1 MYIPV
6 EGEEVQDLLSEIEGA
21 IVSQISQLQDVGVQ
35 ILNSP
40 QKKRVAMRAQAL
52 VFFSG
57 SSDERPGADGK
68 LASSI
73 LNFSINLQMQ
83 DQRSH
88 QIAYP
93 IVMAMRKLLQ
103 GFRPEISKKTGRFWL
118 QGIDYQPFEESDKL
132 IWTYSLTFSLQ
143 LLY

>member
-1 MYIPV
+1 MYVPV
-6 EGEEVQDLLSEIEGA
+6 ETEDVQDLLSEIEGA
-21 IVSQISQLQDVGVQ
+21 IVAQIAQLEDYGVL

-40 QKKRVAMRAQAL
+40 DKKRVTMRAQAL

-57 SSDERPGADGK
+57 SSDEKPGADGK
-68 LASSI
+68 LASST

-93 IVMAMRKLLQ
+93 IIMAMRKLLQ
-103 GFRPEISKKTGRFWL
+103 GFRPEVSKKTGRFWL
-118 QGIDYQPFEESDKL
+118 RGVDYQPFERGERLTWS
-132 IWTYSLTFSLQ
+132 YSLTFSLQ